1 MRTLSHWSRST
12 RQRADAEGA
21 SSRALR
27 AILFHQMSDSDCPYL
42 RCERTAFRESLDL
55 SEEAPMTVILWWSC
69 QHPFHGIAV
78 DFGDAR
84 LAVERHCA
92 ACTLPRPRADG
103 GAD

>member
-1 MRTLSHWSRST
+1 MRSLSHWSRST

-21 SSRALR
+21 LR
-27 AILFHQMSDSDCPYL
+27 CAFQAIISAEMTDSDCPYL

-55 SEEAPMTVILWWSC
+55 SVEAPMTVILWWSC

-78 DFGDAR
+78 DLGDAR

-92 ACTLPRPRADG
+92 ACSLPRSRADG
-103 GAD
+103 SAD